1 MSNIAEF
8 ERRIT
13 AALERIGSGLD
24 SLAQN
29 PVQTSAEPQVDND
42 ELARLNE
49 ALEAEK
55 MANAQ
60 LQERVNA
67 IKDKQ
72 ESSVQDMQNK
82 IEELAAKLKD
92 QETEVQKL
100 KQVNSQLHQSNEEL
114 SKANEKS
121 AADAQL
127 INKEMQTELEN
138 LHATRKSDLAELE
151 TIMAELKPMISG
163 AS

>member
-8 ERRIT
+8 ESRIT

-24 SLAQN
+24 SLGQN
-29 PVQTSAEPQVDND
+29 PDQASVEPQVDND

-72 ESSVQDMQNK
+72 ETSVQDMQGK
-82 IEELAAKLKD
+82 IEELTAKLKD
-92 QETEVQKL
+92 QETEAQQL

-114 SKANEKS
+114 SNANAQ
-121 AADAQL
+121 AADDAQL
-127 INKEMQTELEN
+127 ANKAMQTELDT